1 MSLLNKYS
9 VPWGPFFISLKKS
22 INYYKLKTKCKLL
35 VTRYEVSETCYNIR
49 VYNMIL
55 YTDNQT
61 FDDTVP
67 WSDIADYLDL
77 VK

>member
-22 INYYKLKTKCKLL
+22 INYCELKKKYKLL

-55 YTDNQT
+55 
-61 FDDTVP
+61 
-67 WSDIADYLDL
+67 
-77 VK
+77 